1 MKVLF
6 VSDSHGLT
14 AELEQLVEKHRDEID
29 FFIHCG
35 DSELDPD
42 HPALQNY
49 VVVGGNCDFD
59 ERFSEDIVKK
69 VGNKTIF
76 ITHGHKY
83 SVKSSLMR
91 LAYKAREANAD
102 IACFGHSH
110 ILGAEMVQ
118 GILFINPGS
127 IRLPRGRKEKTYVIV
142 EIVEAGYEF
151 QVYDLNSGEMKELT
165 QHFSLPI

>member
-14 AELEQLVEKHRDEID
+14 AELEMLVEKHQDEVEL
-29 FFIHCG
+29 FIHCG

-59 ERFSEDIVKK
+59 DRFSEDIVKK
-69 VGNKTIF
+69 IGNKTIF

-83 SVKSSLMR
+83 SVKSSLMK

-110 ILGAEMVQ
+110 YSRSRNGT
-118 GILFINPGS
+118 
-127 IRLPRGRKEKTYVIV
+127 R
-142 EIVEAGYEF
+142 
-151 QVYDLNSGEMKELT
+151 NSLYQSG
-165 QHFSLPI
+165 QY